1 MLPPCDPK
9 ISMFESKSLS
19 ADKSICQSFLQCQ
32 PEYINLSANF
42 QKRTEKLQAFN
53 VNLKSQLSTN
63 CEFSSDQSLPILFL
77 NIGWVEG
84 GLNPT
89 FGENSQI
96 VVLSKR
102 PEICQN
108 ICSCKIVSKKARDE
122 VSWKYRTC
130 FLFAPHRNGNPAK
143 TGSMEKPKN

>member
-1 MLPPCDPK
+1 MIQRFQC
-9 ISMFESKSLS
+9 LS
-19 ADKSICQSFLQCQ
+19 RKVFRPTNLSVNLFFSVNLNISICLPTFKKEPRNSKHLMSTSKASFQQ
-32 PEYINLSANF
+32 IAN
-42 QKRTEKLQAFN
+42 
-53 VNLKSQLSTN
+53 S
-63 CEFSSDQSLPILFL
+63 ILIKACPFFL
-77 NIGWVEG
+77 YRIAGWG

-96 VVLSKR
+96 IVLSKR

-143 TGSMEKPKN
+143 RGSMEKPEN

>member
-1 MLPPCDPK
+1 MIQRFQC
-9 ISMFESKSLS
+9 LS
-19 ADKSICQSFLQCQ
+19 RKVFRPTNLSVNLFFSVNLNISICLQTFKKEPRNSKHLMSTSKASFQQ
-32 PEYINLSANF
+32 IAN
-42 QKRTEKLQAFN
+42 
-53 VNLKSQLSTN
+53 
-63 CEFSSDQSLPILFL
+63 SLLILFFY
-77 NIGWVEG
+77 IGWVEG

-96 VVLSKR
+96 IVLSKR

-122 VSWKYRTC
+122 VSWKYRTY

-143 TGSMEKPKN
+143 TGSMEKPEN